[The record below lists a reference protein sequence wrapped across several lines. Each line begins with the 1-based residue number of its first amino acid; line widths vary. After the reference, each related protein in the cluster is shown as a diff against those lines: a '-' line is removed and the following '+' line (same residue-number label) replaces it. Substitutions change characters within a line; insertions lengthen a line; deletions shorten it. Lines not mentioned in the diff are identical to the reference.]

1 MFGTK
6 RKKRWTFD
14 KNFDKT
20 SFKWLDENYKRI
32 YGLRNWTWKTI
43 MLVIRNEHLQYIKE
57 KGDSELDAEYVHI
70 IWDMFLKFGGVLDDN
85 RVPVTN
91 DPEHNDVMLLLNLYS
106 LDSFIF
112 SRLNEGIREKKVEC
126 IANLGPFAVGISRM
140 IDDVQRKR

>member
-6 RKKRWTFD
+6 RKKRWAFD
-14 KNFDKT
+14 ETIDKT

-43 MLVIRNEHLQYIKE
+43 MLGIRNEHLQYIKE
-57 KGDSELDAEYVHI
+57 KGDSEIDAEYVHI

-112 SRLNEGIREKKVEC
+112 SRLNEGIREKKAEC